1 MQPEDGKWHFQAPR
15 TPTKGAMLRDV
26 PRHHS
31 LSEVFLLLLTP
42 AVLVACRE
50 ELSSDTTG
58 LSLAHVYKAM
68 AVDILIR
75 AERDM
80 QPHLRLRGHRRS
92 TPHRQKHPLEQ
103 VFKHLK
109 ERHKLEGLGFK
120 KWQRV
125 RNGVYITLDVARTK
139 LSQSFRSHVAPGEFV
154 TMDEKLKKWRGQSP
168 SITKVPPKPEPI
180 GHWTTQVCARLNS
193 TGAPYCIGLYPYA
206 GPLVNGTPVRTK
218 TLIWT
223 WALDLIAAQPHPVIC
238 TDSHYLDNS
247 VRTMLAAKEV
257 PFHCSIKQGWF
268 RYVAD
273 PLKRKV
279 TAIDEWAAMQHAKT
293 GQIAVYHWSREKD
306 VGKKLL
312 LTSCLKKVPGVQ
324 ESDNPPGWDEYKF
337 MFNTCDAM
345 NADIGKWWWPYR
357 FVHWSEHFGEM
368 FMLSTVL
375 NALAIWLEL
384 QGPQEEEPS
393 THDLLLRLGTE
404 LFARAASGN
413 LPDSTW

>member
-1 MQPEDGKWHFQAPR
+1 MAARQPTLQRTRRGGVLGLAEVAEQERKKRARTRRAKSKPNREGWQHVQPEDGKWHFQAPR

-125 RNGVYITLDVARTK
+125 RNGVYHARCGPNEAITVVSLARG
-139 LSQSFRSHVAPGEFV
+139 PG
-154 TMDEKLKKWRGQSP
+154 R
-168 SITKVPPKPEPI
+168 
-180 GHWTTQVCARLNS
+180 VCH
-193 TGAPYCIGLYPYA
+193 
-206 GPLVNGTPVRTK
+206 NG
-218 TLIWT
+218 
-223 WALDLIAAQPHPVIC
+223 
-238 TDSHYLDNS
+238 
-247 VRTMLAAKEV
+247 
-257 PFHCSIKQGWF
+257 
-268 RYVAD
+268 
-273 PLKRKV
+273 
-279 TAIDEWAAMQHAKT
+279 
-293 GQIAVYHWSREKD
+293 
-306 VGKKLL
+306 
-312 LTSCLKKVPGVQ
+312 
-324 ESDNPPGWDEYKF
+324 
-337 MFNTCDAM
+337 
-345 NADIGKWWWPYR
+345 
-357 FVHWSEHFGEM
+357 
-368 FMLSTVL
+368 
-375 NALAIWLEL
+375 
-384 QGPQEEEPS
+384 
-393 THDLLLRLGTE
+393 
-404 LFARAASGN
+404 
-413 LPDSTW
+413 